1 MDLEELM
8 RALQS
13 TQQQKSSVRLSERNV
28 VELVNKLKQLG
39 YLGDDL
45 LYTINGKEYI
55 TTDRLRADI
64 QDGLKQSG
72 GRLELVELP
81 ALVGVD
87 LVHCERQVGVRSRK
101 QLVSFSLLSASHI
114 LTGWIFI
121 MAKTNSNSRTAS
133 AVCSCLTTLFCN
145 HRQLL
150 LLRVQEAP
158 SLKPRGSSLPTSTLN
173 PSRQRSTIFC
183 RQVRS
188 PYS

>member
-1 MDLEELM
+1 MAPAPSEVPIVAVHCLYAERLVFFSAFEKDSLHALLLCLWGLLLKFAISTEAVLTMDLEELM

-64 QDGLKQSG
+64 QDALKQSG

-87 LVHCERQVGVRSRK
+87 LVHCERQVRARNS
-101 QLVSFSLLSASHI
+101 QLVRLQLARC
-114 LTGWIFI
+114 FI
-121 MAKTNSNSRTAS
+121 PCCRRAIRT
-133 AVCSCLTTLFCN
+133 
-145 HRQLL
+145 
-150 LLRVQEAP
+150 
-158 SLKPRGSSLPTSTLN
+158 
-173 PSRQRSTIFC
+173 
-183 RQVRS
+183 VRA
-188 PYS
+188 